1 MERTDEGAGG
11 IVTWLPPSGD
21 GGTRWVR
28 KTQKAAARKR
38 KGRLSVADQQRI
50 AAWAHGWLAAAGG
63 KLYAPAVRDS
73 AVPNSYEMEVV
84 DTSGDPW
91 FLVAPPTDCAA
102 EVTAFV
108 AAARAEAGVE
118 LWDCEF
124 YTQPDGRAAVLDWD
138 QCRLL

>member
-1 MERTDEGAGG
+1 M
-11 IVTWLPPSGD
+11 TWLPPSE
-21 GGTRWVR
+21 GGASWVR

-50 AAWAHGWLAAAGG
+50 AAWAHRWLAAAGG
-63 KLYAPAVRDS
+63 LLYAPAVRDS
-73 AVPNSYEMEVV
+73 AVPHSYEMEAV
-84 DTSGDPW
+84 DTSGSPW
-91 FLVAPPTDCAA
+91 FLVSVPAEWAA
-102 EVTAFV
+102 TITAFQ

-124 YTQPDGRAAVLDWD
+124 YTQPDGRVAVLDWD

>member
-11 IVTWLPPSGD
+11 IVTWLPPSAE
-21 GGTRWVR
+21 GGAWVR

-50 AAWAHGWLAAAGG
+50 ATWAHTWLAAAGG
-63 KLYAPAVRDS
+63 KLFAPAVRDS
-73 AVPNSYEMEVV
+73 AVPHSYEMEVV

-91 FLVAPPTDCAA
+91 FLAAVPADFATAVA
-102 EVTAFV
+102 AFV

-124 YTQPDGRAAVLDWD
+124 YTQPDGRVAVLDWD
-138 QCRLL
+138 QCRLV